1 MRLVSLPVIL
11 ATLSTIALIVPG
23 SADVLIKV
31 DKGSQRMTVS
41 VDGQSRFTWPVSTGM
56 TGYDTPEGSYRPF
69 RLAKT
74 HFSKEWDLAPMP
86 NAIFFT
92 AQGHAIHGTTQGRKL
107 GRPASHGCVRLSLRH
122 ASTLFSLVKAEGMG
136 RTKVVVIGD
145 EPVVAARN
153 GSGFKQARRQKRY
166 DPEGIVSVGSRMSA
180 GRETRYEQPTRR
192 RRSND
197 TYSYPDFS
205 YGSSYTYDEH

>member
-11 ATLSTIALIVPG
+11 AALSTVAFIVPA

-41 VDGQSRFTWPVSTGM
+41 VDGQNRFTWPVSTGM
-56 TGYDTPEGSYRPF
+56 TGHDTPEGSFRPF
-69 RLAKT
+69 RMEKS
-74 HFSKEWDLAPMP
+74 HFSKEWDDAPMP

-92 AQGHAIHGTTQGRKL
+92 ERGHAIHGTTQGRKL
-107 GRPASHGCVRLSLRH
+107 GRPASHGCIRLSLRN
-122 ASTLFSLVKAEGMG
+122 ASTLFSIVKAEGMG
-136 RTKVVVIGD
+136 RTKVVVSGD
-145 EPVVAARN
+145 GLAVATRS
-153 GSGFKQARRQKRY
+153 GSSFKQARRQNRY

-180 GRETRYEQPTRR
+180 GIETRYEQPTRH

-205 YGSSYTYDEH
+205 YGSSYTYDEY